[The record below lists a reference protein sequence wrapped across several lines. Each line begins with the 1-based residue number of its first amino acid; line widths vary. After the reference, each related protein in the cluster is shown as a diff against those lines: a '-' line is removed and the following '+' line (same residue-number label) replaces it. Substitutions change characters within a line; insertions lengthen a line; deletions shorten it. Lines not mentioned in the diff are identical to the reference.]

1 MKVVV
6 IEKKTISKRIL
17 KIKPYLRDMIINLQK
32 SDKWKI
38 QLTIAMNFI
47 SSKDVNEEHVM
58 HLKSDNIEFTLYD
71 NANGVFN
78 KLFESLLSR
87 CQIGLETSM
96 RGGDFI
102 FDSVQLLYYKCQK
115 INFKR
120 GGSYIDS
127 PDRIKKKK
135 ATIYLKNT
143 DDKCFQY
150 AVTVAVNFGEIKWNP
165 ERGSNIKSFINKYNC
180 KGINYPTKIDDL
192 KTSAK
197 KIQQLLLIF
206 CILQKKK
213 YVQLIFQNITSE
225 KHIIFLMIPN

>member
-1 MKVVV
+1 MLNMKVVV

-17 KIKPYLRDMIINLQK
+17 KIKPYLRDIIINLQK
-32 SDKWKI
+32 SDTWKI
-38 QLTIAMNFI
+38 HLTIAMNFI

-71 NANGVFN
+71 NANAVFN
-78 KLFESLLSR
+78 ELFESLLSR

-120 GGSYIDS
+120 GSSYIDS
-127 PDRIKKKK
+127 PDRVKKKK

-150 AVTVAVNFGEIKWNP
+150 AVTVALNFGEIKWNP
-165 ERGSNIKSFINKYNC
+165 ERVSNIKSFINKYNC
-180 KGINYPTKIDDL
+180 KGINYPTKIDDS
-192 KTSAK
+192 KTFAK
-197 KIQQLLLIF
+197 KNPTIALN
-206 CILQKKK
+206 IL
-213 YVQLIFQNITSE
+213 YITE
-225 KHIIFLMIPN
+225 KEICPAYISKHNQ